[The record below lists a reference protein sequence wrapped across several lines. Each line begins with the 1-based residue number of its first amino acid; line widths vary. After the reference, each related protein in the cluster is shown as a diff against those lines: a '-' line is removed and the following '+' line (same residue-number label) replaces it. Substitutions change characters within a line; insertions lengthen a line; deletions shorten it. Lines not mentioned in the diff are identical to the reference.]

1 MHNSFVIK
9 GNLCQTKTAKALD
22 FHIHAPQYAF
32 RGMCMDLE
40 LMDWL
45 NQYTFSEEKN
55 IITLHLVERTE
66 RAVYLGLDEKK
77 ITAKYVAGERIFT

>member
-22 FHIHAPQYAF
+22 FYIHAPQYAF

-40 LMDWL
+40 
-45 NQYTFSEEKN
+45 
-55 IITLHLVERTE
+55 
-66 RAVYLGLDEKK
+66 
-77 ITAKYVAGERIFT
+77 